1 MDLEFSVVS
10 ALEVG
15 RLEWVVGGVGL
26 VSERALTDCSVGT
39 GVSVDCWH
47 DEECGSGRAE
57 TGQEHDK
64 QPYLHFVVESCSKEF
79 YL

>member
-10 ALEVG
+10 ALEIG
-15 RLEWVVGGVGL
+15 RLELVVGGVGL
-26 VSERALTDCSVGT
+26 VSERTLTDCSVGT
-39 GVSVDCWH
+39 GVSVDCWE

-57 TGQEHDK
+57 TGQEHGE
-64 QPYLHFVVESCSKEF
+64 QRYLHFIVERCSKDL